1 LIRLLTENE
10 LFHAAAEEVCRIGQ
24 LSQQVTGRF
33 SFVLSGGSTPRRLY
47 ELLAERPY
55 CSELD
60 WTKVE
65 FFWGDERAVPPDHPS
80 SNFRMAR
87 ETLLDKLGVPAE
99 RIHRI
104 ETDGGDQQA
113 LDEAA
118 RRYEADIDRVLG
130 RVAGVSSRP
139 PHFNLFLL
147 GMGEDGHTASLFPG
161 TEALEETERWV
172 VAHDVPAVSG
182 KRITM
187 TPPLINAAH
196 FIIFLVAGASKAD
209 VLAQVLQGAR
219 DPRRYPAQLIRP
231 LTGEVTWMID
241 RAASASLVQHQRKE
255 A

>member
-1 LIRLLTENE
+1 VIRLLTTDE

-24 LSQQVTGRF
+24 LSQQMTGRF

-47 ELLAERPY
+47 ELLAEHPY
-55 CSELD
+55 RSELD

-65 FFWGDERAVPPDHPS
+65 FFWGDERAVPPNHAN

-87 ETLLDKLGVPAE
+87 ETMLDKLKVPPE

-104 ETDGGDQQA
+104 AAEKAD

-118 RRYEADIDRVLG
+118 REYEVEIERVLG
-130 RVAGVSSRP
+130 RIAGMTARP

-161 TEALEETERWV
+161 TKALDETERWV
-172 VAHDVPAVSG
+172 VAHDVPAMSG

-196 FIIFLVAGASKAD
+196 FIIFLVSGGKKAD
-209 VLAQVLQGAR
+209 VLAEVIQGERA
-219 DPRRYPAQLIRP
+219 PQRYPAQLIHP

-241 RAASASLVQHQRKE
+241 REASTSLIQHQRKE